1 MTTPAGPSGV
11 PGAGGGWEGHVRPA
25 VPGPIAV
32 LGTGLVGGS
41 LLRALLAYT
50 DARLQAW
57 DPDPQVRDELRVSLR
72 SGAGRLEVPDGLP
85 DSLAGASLV
94 VLAAPVPALVSLG
107 GQVAR
112 LARSRP
118 GWFAPAAVVTDVGS
132 VKGPLLAGLPRE
144 FAASG
149 LTFIGGHPMA
159 GSEQGGFA
167 GARAD
172 LFQGCT
178 WLVCPPEAER
188 APSILAAVQVVTTLA
203 RDVGAARVVTLAA
216 PEHDRLVAAISHLP
230 QVAAYALSAAST
242 GLAGDNI
249 ALAGPGFRDTTR
261 LAASDPSLW
270 AGIALANRAEVLVAL
285 HRLRAELDRV
295 VEALTTGDGQRVA
308 EAFRRGRRV
317 ETDPTGR

>member
-1 MTTPAGPSGV
+1 MTTPAAPSGA
-11 PGAGGGWEGHVRPA
+11 PGVGQGSQSQAHPA
-25 VPGPIAV
+25 VAGPVAV

-50 DARLQAW
+50 GARLQAW
-57 DPDPQVRDELRVSLR
+57 DPDPQVRDELRVSLPA
-72 SGAGRLEVPDGLP
+72 GAGRLVVADGLP
-85 DSLAGASLV
+85 ESLAGASLI
-94 VLAAPVPALVSLG
+94 VLAAPVPALVTLG
-107 GQVAR
+107 GQVAQ

-118 GWFAPAAVVTDVGS
+118 GWFARAAVVTDVGS
-132 VKGPLLAGLPRE
+132 VKAPLLAGLSRE

-203 RDVGAARVVTLAA
+203 RGVGAARVVTLTA

-230 QVAAYALSAAST
+230 QVAAYALTATST
-242 GLAGDNI
+242 GLVGEDI

-261 LAASDPSLW
+261 LAVSDPALW
-270 AGIALANRAEVLVAL
+270 AGIALANRAELLVAL
-285 HRLRAELDRV
+285 HRLREELDRV
-295 VEALTTGDGQRVA
+295 IEALMSGDGGRVA
-308 EAFRRGRRV
+308 EVFRHGRRV
-317 ETDPTGR
+317 AAESTGR